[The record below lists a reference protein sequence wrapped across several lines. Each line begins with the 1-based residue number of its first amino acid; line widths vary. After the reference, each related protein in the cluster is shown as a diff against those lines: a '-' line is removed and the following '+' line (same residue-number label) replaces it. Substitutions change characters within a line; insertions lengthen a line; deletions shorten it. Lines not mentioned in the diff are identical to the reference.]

1 MGKNIKKIKIFVMPV
16 LFFALL
22 MPQISIA
29 NDLRPGIQAPF
40 FDLKSGSGEQLTRDD
55 ITGKVII
62 LFYETKGAKE
72 KNRKAK
78 DELNIFYNQ
87 QEEWVKE
94 FVMRLAIINCS
105 SAVWPITGIWRSK
118 LRENS
123 IKEGLTVY
131 GDWDG
136 GMGSDYKMKDEDS
149 NVMLI
154 DKKGMI
160 RYAKSGMID
169 NSEISKIKKLLID
182 VVSEK

>member
-1 MGKNIKKIKIFVMPV
+1 MNKDVNKKRFFIVAV

-22 MPQISIA
+22 IPQISIA
-29 NDLRPGIQAPF
+29 DDLVSGIQAPF
-40 FDLKSGSGEQLTRDD
+40 FSLKSGFGDKFTRDN
-55 ITGKVII
+55 IIGKVII

-72 KNRKAK
+72 KNRKTK
-78 DELNIFYNQ
+78 NELNIFYNQ

-94 FVMRLAIINCS
+94 LVMRLAIINCS

-118 LRENS
+118 LRANS
-123 IKEGLTVY
+123 KKEGITVY

-136 GMGSDYKMKDEDS
+136 SMRSDYNMKDDDS

-160 RYAKSGMID
+160 RYSKSGMLD
-169 NSEISKIKKLLID
+169 DSDISKIKELLKEL
-182 VVSEK
+182 VNEK